1 MEMARRKSSGGTR
14 KHGRNKEKCT
24 KYKLGH
30 RRENNKIRKW
40 RKLIKKLEPDNNMRK
55 ELENKIK
62 GIKDK
67 IVIGL

>member
-1 MEMARRKSSGGTR
+1 MEIMRRKKSGGTR
-14 KHGRNKEKCT
+14 KHGRNKEKCA
-24 KYKLGH
+24 KYKIAH

-40 RKLIKKLEPDNNMRK
+40 QKLIKKLEPDNNMRR

-62 GIKDK
+62 SIKDK